1 MEKSPYEIFLLE
13 CPELA
18 AKFNELV
25 EVQSSMKGLDQKT
38 KQLINIA
45 IQTSNKNPR
54 GVKMHTIMAKK
65 VGAKR
70 EEIIGAVTMNLHLSG
85 LPTVLECLP
94 AAIEGY
100 DTEFNVN

>member
-1 MEKSPYEIFLLE
+1 
-13 CPELA
+13 
-18 AKFNELV
+18 
-25 EVQSSMKGLDQKT
+25 
-38 KQLINIA
+38 
-45 IQTSNKNPR
+45 
-54 GVKMHTIMAKK
+54 MHTIMAKK

-100 DTEFNVN
+100 DTEFKC